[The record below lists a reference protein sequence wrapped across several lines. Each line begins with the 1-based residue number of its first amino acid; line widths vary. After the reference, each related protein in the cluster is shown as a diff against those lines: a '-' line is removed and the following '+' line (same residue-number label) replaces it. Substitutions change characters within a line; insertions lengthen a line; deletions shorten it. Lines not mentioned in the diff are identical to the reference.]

1 METRSNR
8 KRKVLPANRTPDQP
22 ECSVRKKDEKK
33 PPQLSPV
40 PLPGVASP
48 AGRRG
53 QKRLRRPGGAS
64 RKRST
69 RFPKSPQEEPTESKK
84 LKMESNNPMES
95 PSDDELGLN
104 EDQRKNMQSAST
116 ALQGLLRKLGAGWDS
131 LLPEQTASHS
141 ELKEI
146 LSCLRNEGDESTQLN
161 ALSELC
167 GILSMG
173 TEDTLSGFSI
183 EGFVPALVKC
193 LNVEHNPDMMLL
205 AARAIAHLADAMPM
219 SSTAMVHYGAV
230 NALCERLLNIEYI
243 DLAEQSLYALEK
255 ISKEAPTSCVRT
267 GALTAVLSY
276 LDFFPLGI
284 QRVALSAAANMCRQ
298 LPTDCW
304 QYVEGA
310 IPIMTN
316 LLRYHDTKI
325 VDHACTCLCRIA
337 EQISAKGITSLDE
350 LCKQGVVEEASNLV
364 CSTMNSAGEE
374 SSGTNIS
381 PLTFVGLIKLMS
393 VCVVGSSSMAVRLHQ
408 LDISK
413 TLSSILASSALLSST
428 PKSPSTVLKSS
439 GQVVDVLIL
448 AENLLPALP
457 DASLTSFHLSPT
469 KLLTP
474 NEEKKDSA
482 QRELTKF
489 LKSDSNSLYVFGCNL
504 VQTLLQLH
512 VSTMNN
518 TVRHKCLI
526 ILCKIVHFCS
536 SDQLERMLKDIAFS
550 SFLASL
556 LSTGDSVS
564 CQYSLLMCD
573 ILMEKRSDL
582 FGRAFLREGVVHA
595 VDVLVAT
602 PVQEET
608 EKEVKSNQGRRWAFV
623 ASPRTPGGPGAVP
636 RSLIAKT
643 AAQFKA
649 ARFPSVSYQGNAGAN
664 VYGLEGL
671 AQLRQIS
678 SGLTPTSSVKD
689 YGQAAESLKE
699 LQSLLS
705 GKSEHGIFSRFELAS
720 SGLVQSL
727 KQFLLS
733 EDGRQMD
740 IEALRVTA
748 DILLNVETCSMTDL
762 VCHLN
767 EVLSSTERFRCLLL
781 SQNERPGRILSE
793 NGALSVLAHPLK
805 LRLVRHSTENQFKD
819 YGDNVV
825 LIEPLATMSA
835 IEEFLWPR
843 ISSGCGES
851 SLSADLNEVKEGDKT
866 LSNPSPASRTS
877 AEALREA
884 ERKGKGPVVDRDRVP
899 DTKACAQKLPIRG
912 QRAKQE
918 LKDTQV
924 KAKDDAAEDDTD
936 DNDEED
942 EMDECVEEDMLDDE
956 DLISEEEDYI
966 ADMEEMAEDMQDG
979 EEDHE
984 LEALNEVHDFD
995 LEDKKGSDA
1004 QHSNSALESPQ
1015 QATKS
1020 GQSTEKKVER
1030 EKECEK
1036 VGDSSTGGRKLV
1048 FEMNGMVIDPAST
1061 IFRAIRQSSK
1071 LSDEEEVSAVESEPP
1086 GVWDTV
1092 YTLVYRGE
1100 GMADLESSVEVV
1112 QGSSQST
1119 PTESSAL
1126 LGRFESL
1133 QISSDSSVNDV
1144 FDLLRVLE
1152 YLNRSTSYLV
1162 EDATQ
1167 YASVSPE
1174 AFVNNTLTSKLKRQ
1188 LQDALLVCSGGLP
1201 RWCELLVKRCP
1212 FVFSFESRQ
1221 QYFYRTCLGLG
1232 RALQHL
1238 QQQHDLE
1245 GRASHRS
1252 VNAND
1257 FRVGRLQ
1264 RQKVRISRK
1273 RILESAAKVFEMY
1286 AGQKTVLEVEY
1297 FGEVG
1302 TGLGPTLEFYT
1313 LVSQELQKRS
1323 LGLWRCEHGGASFGD
1338 HKLSD
1343 FVSAPHG
1350 LFPRPLSCDVLEKKE
1365 GKAILSHFKLCGRL
1379 VGKALQD
1386 NRLLD
1391 LPISPVFYSLLMKRQ
1406 VGLADVC
1413 RMDPALGKQLAGIKA
1428 ALVHHR
1434 RGTPLVIFGTRL
1446 EDLHL
1451 DFSLP
1456 GYPEYRIGCQDGQD
1470 EVSEENV
1477 EEWLEEVLDA
1487 TFGSGVRHQVEA
1499 FRAGFSEVL
1508 DSGHLNIFS
1517 EDEIESLLCGSVEE
1531 WTPDYLLECIK
1542 FDHGYS
1548 PSSIP
1553 VKHLLEVLCSLT
1565 EEDRRRFLRFVTGSP
1580 RLPAGGLVE
1589 LQPRLTVVRKHSADD
1604 ASAVDLP
1611 SVMTCANYLKLPA
1624 YEDVAVLRERL
1635 MYALHEGQGSFDL
1648 S

>member
-1 METRSNR
+1 METRGNR
-8 KRKVLPANRTPDQP
+8 KRKVLPTNRVSDQP
-22 ECSVRKKDEKK
+22 ECSARKKEDKK
-33 PPQLSPV
+33 PPPLTPV
-40 PLPGVASP
+40 PLPGVATP
-48 AGRRG
+48 AGRRS
-53 QKRLRRPGGAS
+53 QKRLRRSTGTS

-69 RFPKSPQEEPTESKK
+69 RFPKSPQEEHADTKK
-84 LKMESNNPMES
+84 TKMESKNPSEN

-104 EDQRKNMQSAST
+104 DEQRKNMQSAST
-116 ALQGLLRKLGAGWDS
+116 ALHGLLRRLGAGWES
-131 LLPEQTASHS
+131 ILPEQTASNS
-141 ELKEI
+141 ELKDI
-146 LSCLRNEGDESTQLN
+146 LSCLRNAADESTQLN

-173 TEDTLSGFSI
+173 TEDTLAGFSI

-267 GALTAVLSY
+267 GALMAVLSY

-304 QYVEGA
+304 QYVKGA

-337 EQISAKGITSLDE
+337 EQISLKGITSLDE
-350 LCKQGVVEEASNLV
+350 LCKLGVVEEAANLV
-364 CSTMNSAGEE
+364 CSAMNSTGEE
-374 SSGTNIS
+374 SSGTSIS
-381 PLTFVGLIKLMS
+381 PHTFVGLIKLMS
-393 VCVVGSSSMAVRLHQ
+393 VCVVMSSSMAVRLHQ

-413 TLSSILASSALLSST
+413 TLSLILGSSSLLSGT

-439 GQVVDVLIL
+439 GEVVDVLTL
-448 AENLLPALP
+448 AENLLPPLP
-457 DASLTSFHLSPT
+457 EASLTSFHLSPT

-474 NEEKKDSA
+474 NEGKKEGG
-482 QRELTKF
+482 QEELQTF
-489 LKSDSNSLYVFGCNL
+489 LNADMNCLYVYGCNL

-512 VSTMNN
+512 TSTMNN
-518 TVRHKCLI
+518 TVRHKCLV
-526 ILCKIVHFCS
+526 ILCKIVYFCS
-536 SDQLERMLKDIAFS
+536 PDQLQELMRDIPFS

-556 LSTGDSVS
+556 LSTGDSMS
-564 CQYSLLMCD
+564 CQYSLMMCD
-573 ILMEKRSDL
+573 ILMEKRADL

-595 VDVLVAT
+595 IDVLAAT
-602 PVQEET
+602 PVQDEA
-608 EKEVKSNQGRRWAFV
+608 EKEVKPSHGRRWAFV

-636 RSLIAKT
+636 RAVIARS

-649 ARFPSVSYQGNAGAN
+649 ARFPLLSEADGGDAKL
-664 VYGLEGL
+664 YGLEGL

-678 SGLTPTSSVKD
+678 SGLAQASDKKD
-689 YGQAAESLKE
+689 YDLAFKSLTE
-699 LQSLLS
+699 LNALLS
-705 GKSEHGIFSRFELAS
+705 GKSEHGMFSRFELAS
-720 SGLVQSL
+720 SGLVQTL
-727 KQFLLS
+727 KQFLLKDS
-733 EDGRQMD
+733 GCQLD
-740 IEALRVTA
+740 IRALKVTA
-748 DILLNVETCSMTDL
+748 DVLLSAETCSMKDFIG
-762 VCHLN
+762 HLN

-781 SQNERPGRILSE
+781 AQNERPGRILTDS
-793 NGALSVLAHPLK
+793 GALSVLAHPLK
-805 LRLVRHSTENQFKD
+805 LRLVRHSAENQFKD

-843 ISSGCGES
+843 ISSDGEETSSKLNATERKES
-851 SLSADLNEVKEGDKT
+851 SHAQYEPRQTRRSSE
-866 LSNPSPASRTS
+866 
-877 AEALREA
+877 EALREA
-884 ERKGKGPVVDRDRVP
+884 ERKGKGPVVDGDKSLNVE
-899 DTKACAQKLPIRG
+899 TSTQKPPIHG
-912 QRAKQE
+912 QSANLK
-918 LKDTQV
+918 LKDVQMQ
-924 KAKDDAAEDDTD
+924 AKDDAEEVTD
-936 DNDEED
+936 DNEEED
-942 EMDECVEEDMLDDE
+942 DLDECAEEDMMDDE

-966 ADMEEMAEDMQDG
+966 ADMEELADDIEDG
-979 EEDHE
+979 EDDHE
-984 LEALNEVHDFD
+984 LETLNEVHDVD
-995 LEDKKGSDA
+995 LEEKKAGDA
-1004 QHSNSALESPQ
+1004 QHSLSLRQSPRR
-1015 QATKS
+1015 AGKS
-1020 GQSTEKKVER
+1020 NTGTAVTREPVVEKKE
-1030 EKECEK
+1030 
-1036 VGDSSTGGRKLV
+1036 GGGSSTGRPKLV
-1048 FEMNGMVIDPAST
+1048 FEMNGVVIDPTST

-1071 LSDEEEVSAVESEPP
+1071 LSDEEEVSAVEVEPP

-1100 GMADLESSVEVV
+1100 GAAEL
-1112 QGSSQST
+1112 QST
-1119 PTESSAL
+1119 TEILHTPPVSNSKEIGDL
-1126 LGRFESL
+1126 LEGFESL
-1133 QISSDSSVNDV
+1133 HISSDPSVNDV
-1144 FDLLRVLE
+1144 VDLLRILE
-1152 YLNRSTSYLV
+1152 YLSRSTPYLL
-1162 EDATQ
+1162 EDAECYGTI
-1167 YASVSPE
+1167 SPE
-1174 AFVNNTLTSKLKRQ
+1174 TFVNSKLTSKLKRQ

-1201 RWCELLVKRCP
+1201 RWCELLVKQCP
-1212 FVFSFESRQ
+1212 FIFSFESRQ

-1245 GRASHRS
+1245 GRLSHRN

-1273 RILESAAKVFEMY
+1273 RILDSAAKVFEMY
-1286 AGQKTVLEVEY
+1286 AGQKAVLEVEY

-1313 LVSQELQKRS
+1313 LVSQELQKKS
-1323 LGLWRCEHGGASFGD
+1323 LGLWRCEHGASSFGN
-1338 HKLSD
+1338 HKSSE

-1350 LFPRPLSCDVLEKKE
+1350 LFPNPLPPNLREKKE
-1365 GKAILSHFKLCGRL
+1365 GKLVLSRFKLCGRL

-1391 LPISPVFYSLLMKRQ
+1391 LPISPVFYSLLLNRH
-1406 VGLADVC
+1406 VGIADVC
-1413 RMDPALGKQLAGIKA
+1413 RMDPTLGKQLVGIKT
-1428 ALVHHR
+1428 ALAQHK

-1446 EDLHL
+1446 EDLQL
-1451 DFSLP
+1451 EFSVP
-1456 GYPEYRIGCQDGQD
+1456 GYPEYRITSEDN
-1470 EVSEENV
+1470 SEEVTEKNV
-1477 EEWLEEVLDA
+1477 DEWLEAVLDA
-1487 TFGSGVRHQVEA
+1487 TLGAGVSHQVEA

-1508 DSGHLNIFS
+1508 DSSRLNIFS
-1517 EDEIESLLCGSVEE
+1517 EDEIECLLCGSVEE
-1531 WTPDYLLECIK
+1531 WKPDYLLECIK

-1548 PSSIP
+1548 PSSTP

-1580 RLPAGGLVE
+1580 RLPAGGLSA

-1604 ASAVDLP
+1604 ASAKDLP

-1624 YEDVAVLRERL
+1624 YEDVDVLRERL